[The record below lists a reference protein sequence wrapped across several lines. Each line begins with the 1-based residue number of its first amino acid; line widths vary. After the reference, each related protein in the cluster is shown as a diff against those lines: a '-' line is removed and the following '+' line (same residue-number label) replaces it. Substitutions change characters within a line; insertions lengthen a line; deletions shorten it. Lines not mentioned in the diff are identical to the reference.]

1 MQKNTKL
8 TVDYRLI
15 NNAYNRIFHKQKRRI
30 N

>member
-1 MQKNTKL
+1 MQKNIKL

-15 NNAYNRIFHKQKRRI
+15 NNAYNRVFYKQKRRI